1 MHTHVMLQVSGL
13 NYILYI
19 LRQFYIMTFKSSP
32 YYPLFKKRVNM
43 NYGTNVDN
51 PSNTD
56 YIPYQ
61 LLIRS
66 PTNKAVLHQIPSL

>member
-1 MHTHVMLQVSGL
+1 
-13 NYILYI
+13 
-19 LRQFYIMTFKSSP
+19 MTSKSSP